1 MAVIKIGAFGGEFP
15 STSPRALPSNAAQV
29 AFNILASTPE
39 YRPLAGDSA
48 TATSTVSNPKTLYR
62 LARTA
67 SGEFSTVMSTGW
79 ITKAEVVNYVKGQ
92 VNDDA
97 TERTYYTFGDGSQA
111 PRVMDVTGQD
121 RKLGV
126 PAPTEVPTVVA
137 EATPQFTETDRET
150 AVGSLKGELLAAF
163 QDALVPAKIGAATP
177 TEGYYKA
184 YPPVLYRVFRLT
196 ATGGRIADAYTGAP
210 DEYNW
215 VLDPT
220 LGGTAITDG
229 GLPYHAIPIPAY
241 GDGYTLDET
250 KLRTSLAALLVP
262 GTQAGSGAKDE
273 AGNPVTPTPLLTA
286 TQIDDLVR
294 GMKNVLDPEFS
305 NGAALAVAPLR
316 AAVDRVKAILDNS
329 NLPTTSATVTA
340 YYTKYAT
347 EINDRISAFAVNIFN
362 TAVSL
367 VATPRA
373 DGGTAAITA
382 SSTIYGTGSPNRS
395 YAVANIV
402 SNINTNFTAAT
413 GSGGV
418 KTLDIGAVTVYLNA
432 GYKAIL
438 DTQTGNSSEI
448 AARLSQVDV
457 RSYVQALAN
466 QIAYGNLG
474 STSERPL
481 VVDASGQAAALKTAL
496 AAVKAAADA
505 VTTYYAAA
513 KDSGKITTVL
523 QEYSDKEGL
532 SDKIPKTV
540 ERIIGDR
547 FYIATYVTDW
557 GEESAPSPV
566 SESIQIDQNDHATV
580 TIGAPPSGRFITKWR
595 LYRSN
600 AGSQAATFQF
610 VDELDIGTLTYKD
623 ETRAAA
629 LGEPCP
635 TLTWLE
641 PPSNL
646 RGLVGMPNGV
656 MAGFFDNTICF
667 CDPYHPYAWP
677 VEYQI
682 TTEFPIVNLGVTG
695 QTLVVG
701 TRGRPY
707 FVSGSDSASMSALK
721 SDAPQACVSARSM
734 VAVQGGVVYASPD
747 GLCLADQSGVKLLT
761 AELWT
766 REDWQKLRPETIV
779 AAEHEGVY
787 VFMYDAGA
795 SRGCY
800 ALGAGKLVELDL
812 WGTAMFV
819 DLPTDTLYVVNGT
832 TINAAFRATDRR
844 TARWKSNL
852 MTFEAQAPLAWAK
865 VYSDFTEPVTLRWT
879 ADGQL
884 RHTMTFTSLEPQRLP
899 PGRWLEHEV
908 EIESR
913 ARVTKVVLT
922 TSSEELK
929 AL

>member
-1 MAVIKIGAFGGEFP
+1 MAVIKISAFGGEFP
-15 STSPRALPSNAAQV
+15 SVSPRALPPNAAQV
-29 AFNILASTPE
+29 AFNLLASTPE
-39 YRPLAGDSA
+39 YRPLAGDIA
-48 TATSTVSNPKTLYR
+48 AATSAVANPKTLYR
-62 LARTA
+62 LARTP
-67 SGEFSTVMSTGW
+67 SGAFSTVMSTGW

-126 PAPTEVPTVVA
+126 PAPTDKPEVVA
-137 EATPQFTETDRET
+137 ELTPQFTPADRET
-150 AVGSLKGELLAAF
+150 AVTSLQGELLAAF
-163 QDALVPAKIGAATP
+163 QDALIPAKIGVAAP
-177 TEGYYKA
+177 TQGYYKA
-184 YPPVLYRVFRLT
+184 YPPTLYRVFRLEYQ
-196 ATGGRIADAYTGAP
+196 GGPIADAYTGSP
-210 DEYNW
+210 QEYNW
-215 VLDPT
+215 VLDPG
-220 LGGTAITDG
+220 LNGLAIEDG

-250 KLRTSLAALLVP
+250 KLRASLAALLVP
-262 GTQAGSGAKDE
+262 GTATGSGAKDDS
-273 AGNPVTPTPLLTA
+273 GNPVAPTPLLTQV
-286 TQIDDLVR
+286 QIDDLVR
-294 GMKNVLDPEFS
+294 GMKNVLDPEFAS
-305 NGAALAVAPLR
+305 GAALAVTPLR
-316 AAVDRVKAILDNS
+316 AAVARAQAILDNTTVA
-329 NLPTTSATVTA
+329 TTSSTVTA
-340 YYTKYAT
+340 YYSKYAT
-347 EINDRISAFAVNIFN
+347 EINDRINAFAVNIFN

-373 DGGTAAITA
+373 DGTTAPITA
-382 SSTIYGTGSPNRS
+382 RSPIYGDGSPARS
-395 YAVANIV
+395 TAVANITANIT
-402 SNINTNFTAAT
+402 SNFNAAS

-418 KTLDIGAVTVYLNA
+418 KALDVGAVTNYLNA
-432 GYKAIL
+432 CYKAIV
-438 DTQTGNSSEI
+438 DTQTGNASEI

-457 RSYVQALAN
+457 RSYVSALAN

-474 STSERPL
+474 SGSERPL
-481 VVDASGQAAALKTAL
+481 VVDASGQAAALKVAL
-496 AAVKAAADA
+496 VAVKAAADA
-505 VTTYYAAA
+505 VTAYYAAA

-523 QEYSDKEGL
+523 QDYSDKEGL
-532 SDKIPKTV
+532 ADKIPKTV
-540 ERIIGDR
+540 ERIIEDR

-566 SESIQIDQNDHATV
+566 SESIQIDQNDSATV
-580 TIGAPPSGRFITKWR
+580 TIGGPPAGRFITKWR

-629 LGEPCP
+629 LGEACP

-641 PPSNL
+641 PPANL

-677 VEYQI
+677 IEYQI
-682 TTEFPIVNLGVTG
+682 TTEFPIVSLGVTG

-747 GLCLADQSGVKLLT
+747 GLCLADQSGVKVLT

-766 REDWQKLRPETIV
+766 REDWQKLRPESIV
-779 AAEHEGVY
+779 AAEHDGVY
-787 VFMYDAGA
+787 VFMYDTGVK
-795 SRGCY
+795 SGCY
-800 ALGAGKLVELDL
+800 ALGNGKLVELDL
-812 WGTAMFV
+812 RGTAMFV
-819 DLPTDTLYVVNGT
+819 DLPTDTLYVANGT
-832 TINAAFRATDRR
+832 TISAAFRASERR
-844 TARWKSNL
+844 TALWKSNL

-899 PGRWLEHEV
+899 PGRWLEHEL
-908 EIESR
+908 EIESK
-913 ARVTKVVLT
+913 ARVTKVVFTST
-922 TSSEELK
+922 TEELK